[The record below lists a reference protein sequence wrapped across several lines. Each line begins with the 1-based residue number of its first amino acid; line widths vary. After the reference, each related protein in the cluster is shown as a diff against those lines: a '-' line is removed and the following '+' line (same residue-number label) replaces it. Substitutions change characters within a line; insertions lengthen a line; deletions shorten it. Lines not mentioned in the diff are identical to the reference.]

1 MNIIMQD
8 KKRKQELSTAL
19 GRVITKLRQEANISA
34 RSIAYDM
41 NISKT
46 TVLQAEQGKLDPQI
60 STFCRLAEAFY
71 KTPDELMRLVLAELP
86 QKWFQNE

>member
-1 MNIIMQD
+1 
-8 KKRKQELSTAL
+8 
-19 GRVITKLRQEANISA
+19 
-34 RSIAYDM
+34 M

-86 QKWFQNE
+86 PKWFQNE